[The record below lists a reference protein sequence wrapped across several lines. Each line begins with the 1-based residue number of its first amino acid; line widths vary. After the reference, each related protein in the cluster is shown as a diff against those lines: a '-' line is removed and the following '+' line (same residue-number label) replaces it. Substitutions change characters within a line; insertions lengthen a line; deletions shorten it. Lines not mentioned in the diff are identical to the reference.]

1 MTKIFNS
8 DDINQLERIYRINLI
23 NALSG
28 FKSVNLIGTKSKTGQ
43 PNVAVFSSVIHMG
56 SNPPLMGFIMRP
68 LPNQRDT
75 YPNLKDSGV
84 YTINHVTQDIYK
96 KSHQTSAK
104 YEKGVSEFEK
114 CGLTEEYIDDFD
126 APFVKECTIK
136 MGLSYVEEYPIKAN
150 NTILIIGKIEKIIIP
165 KTVLESTGH
174 LNIHKSNSLTMS
186 GLDTY
191 FSTQKLERM
200 PYASKPKLS

>member
-1 MTKIFNS
+1 MIKIFNS

-75 YPNLKDSGV
+75 YPNLKSTGF
-84 YTINHVTQDIYK
+84 YTINHVTEAIYK
-96 KSHQTSAK
+96 KAHQTSAK
-104 YEKGVSEFEK
+104 YEKGVSEFEA
-114 CGLTEEYIDDFD
+114 CGLTEEYHEDFA
-126 APFVKECTIK
+126 APFVKECAVK

-150 NTILIIGKIEKIIIP
+150 NTILIIGKIEKVIVP
-165 KTVLESTGH
+165 ESILKDTGH
-174 LNIHKSNSLTMS
+174 LNIHESNSLTMS

-191 FSTQKLERM
+191 FKTEKLERM
-200 PYASKPKLS
+200 PYAHKPKLS